1 MFISALETRMQTPYS
16 QDPELIEKQRLL
28 AESNREA
35 LVVTLEM
42 LRRHDPDRAHMQVAR
57 MEGAVTD
64 PKSVSW

>member
-35 LVVTLEM
+35 LVVALEM
-42 LRRHDPDRAHMQVAR
+42 LRRHDPDRAQMQVAR
-57 MEGAVTD
+57 MERAVTD
-64 PKSVSW
+64 LK